1 MAIRLKR
8 PDEIEKMRAA
18 CQIVRKVH
26 ELCREMCRPGVT
38 TKEIDQAA
46 GLYIEELGATG
57 TFKNFPTYRP
67 NEGFPSNLCISVNDV
82 VVHGIAGETVIQ
94 PGDLVGI
101 DCGVTCN
108 GWCGD
113 AAVTLM
119 VGDVDDAGRKL
130 CCVTEEILQIAIENI
145 RPGRRWSSIARLM
158 QDHAEQHGYGVVREF
173 VGHGIGQRM
182 HEEPK
187 LPNYVSRELLR
198 DDIVLREGMVMAI
211 EPMCNM
217 GTREVKTLNDGW
229 TIVTADGKPSAHFEH
244 TVAVTRDGADIL
256 TEGR

>member
-26 ELCREMCRPGVT
+26 EKCRQMCQPGVT
-38 TKEIDQAA
+38 TKEIDDAA
-46 GLYIEELGATG
+46 GQYIEVLGASG

-67 NEGFPSNLCISVNDV
+67 GEGFPSHLCISVNEV
-82 VVHGIAGETVIQ
+82 VVHGIAGDRVIQ
-94 PGDLVGI
+94 DGDIVGI
-101 DCGVTCN
+101 DCGVSYE

-119 VGDVDDAGRKL
+119 VGSVKEQTRQL
-130 CCVTEEILQIAIENI
+130 CRVTDEVLQIAIDNI
-145 RPGRRWSSIARLM
+145 RPGRRWSSIARMM
-158 QDHAEQHGYGVVREF
+158 QEHAEKHGYGVVREF

-187 LPNYVSRELLR
+187 LPNFVSRELLR
-198 DDIVLREGMVMAI
+198 EDVVLREGMVMAV

-217 GTREVKTLNDGW
+217 GSREVRTLNDGW
-229 TIVTADGKPSAHFEH
+229 TIVTADMLPSAHFEH
-244 TVAVTRDGADIL
+244 TVAVTRDGADVL
-256 TEGR
+256 TQGR